1 MRHLREL
8 LRAGA
13 ASQAIVVGNGLE
25 FLCREVLLRGA
36 PFSPAP
42 FLCRNEAHARAK
54 TFVVARSLAGV
65 LVHRVAAG
73 PVPAGAQLSRLRRRN
88 YRPAASR
95 ADRRLN
101 VLQILSGHSSSPF
114 ACPRRQSSA
123 PWVSRLLISH
133 PQKPNAQAS
142 WEVPEFHGCLM
153 RGMKLPLSCAYATVT
168 TNHSR
173 VIRSLRF
180 YLIIHLVRSFILSA
194 HPTSCIVETSSG
206 ISMRMTVPSPGRLS
220 MSK

>member
-1 MRHLREL
+1 MRV
-8 LRAGA
+8 GP
-13 ASQAIVVGNGLE
+13 ASQAIVVGNGLG
-25 FLCREVLLRGA
+25 FLCPEALLRGA
-36 PFSPAP
+36 RFRSAP
-42 FLCRNEAHARAK
+42 FLCRNEAHARTEA
-54 TFVVARSLAGV
+54 FVVARSLAGV
-65 LVHRVAAG
+65 LVHRMTAG
-73 PVPAGAQLSRLRRRN
+73 PVSTGAQLSRLRRRN
-88 YRPAASR
+88 YRPAASC
-95 ADRRLN
+95 ADRRLC

-168 TNHSR
+168 TTHSR

-180 YLIIHLVRSFILSA
+180 YLIIHLVRSFILPAHLTSA
-194 HPTSCIVETSSG
+194 MVETSSG